1 MIVDICA
8 FWIGCYILRRIY
20 ISTCFV
26 LDHIHKGRIDVLLK
40 YVLIRIRN
48 GLFFSIWVRKAF
60 HFHQNLLKI
69 MTSNFAKS
77 DEQISVIPALLGL
90 LIELMIIIPSRVP
103 LNESPVY
110 FLIQDWLIG
119 VVVLHIW
126 TFLVRETP
134 RELQQRLSFLAEQQL
149 IYLLFL
155 FLLFL

>member
-1 MIVDICA
+1 
-8 FWIGCYILRRIY
+8 
-20 ISTCFV
+20 
-26 LDHIHKGRIDVLLK
+26 
-40 YVLIRIRN
+40 
-48 GLFFSIWVRKAF
+48 
-60 HFHQNLLKI
+60 

-90 LIELMIIIPSRVP
+90 LIQLMIIIPSRVP

-134 RELQQRLSFLAEQQL
+134 RELHQRLSFLAEQQL

-155 FLLFL
+155 F